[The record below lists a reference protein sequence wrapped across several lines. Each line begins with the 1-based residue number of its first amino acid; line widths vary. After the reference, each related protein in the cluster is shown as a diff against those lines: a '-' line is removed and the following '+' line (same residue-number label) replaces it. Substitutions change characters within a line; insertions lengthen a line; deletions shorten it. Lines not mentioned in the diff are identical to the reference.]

1 LCDRK
6 LKLKIHPENCTGCS
20 LCAAVCS
27 ARLVGNFNP
36 SRSAV
41 YIESLLPEK
50 VIIRPY
56 VCIQCDEHP
65 CVESCPVEAIVEEKE
80 LGIYVVDRELCTGCG
95 ICVEACPY
103 DGLILDPVG
112 NYAIKCDV
120 CRGKPRCVEIC
131 PEEVLE
137 VVEER

>member
-1 LCDRK
+1 MK
-6 LKLKIHPENCTGCS
+6 LEIFPEKCTGCL

-27 ARLVGNFNP
+27 ARLVGKFNP

-41 YIESLLPEK
+41 YVESLLPEK
-50 VIIRPY
+50 VVIRPY

-65 CVESCPVEAIVEEKE
+65 CVESCPVEAIVEDEE
-80 LGIYVVDRELCTGCG
+80 LGIYVVDKELCTGCG
-95 ICVEACPY
+95 ACVEVCPY
-103 DGLILDPVG
+103 NGLRLDPVG

-131 PEEVLE
+131 PEDVLKI
-137 VVEER
+137 VE